1 MIIKNLANSLTIFRI
16 VLIPFFLF
24 FLLQRSL
31 SSIVIALIIF
41 IIASMTDLYDGYLA
55 RNTSKVTNFGI
66 IMDPIADKLMV
77 LSALIAFVQL
87 DIVQSWIVIVIIARE
102 FLITVFRTFA
112 LAKSKV
118 IASIK
123 SGKHKTVSQIVAIIS
138 ILAMIEFDRSFG
150 LKLQETK
157 FIFITL
163 PNLFVFI
170 SMVMS
175 VISAV
180 EILIQNK
187 KLLWDDM
194 E

>member
-1 MIIKNLANSLTIFRI
+1 MKNIANALTIFRI

-24 FLLQRSL
+24 FLLQESVP
-31 SSIVIALIIF
+31 SIVIAVIIF

-102 FLITVFRTFA
+102 FLVTVLRTFA
-112 LAKSKV
+112 LAKSRV

-123 SGKHKTVSQIVAIIS
+123 SGKHKTVSQMVAIIS
-138 ILAMIEFDRSFG
+138 ILAMIEFDRVFG

-157 FIFITL
+157 FIFLTL
-163 PNLFVFI
+163 PNLFVFA
-170 SMVMS
+170 SMLMS

-180 EILIQNK
+180 DVLIKNK
-187 KLLWDDM
+187 NLLWDDM
-194 E
+194 K